1 MNWLK
6 ESLHCMAHMLLLND
20 AIVVTRYD
28 KITGKLRLS
37 SYCKTCG
44 RSHEILT
51 RKTRR
56 FGLPNRREE

>member
-1 MNWLK
+1 MKWFK
-6 ESLHCMAHMLLLND
+6 ESLHCLSHLFMLND
-20 AIVVTRYD
+20 AVVITRYD

-44 RSHEILT
+44 RSHEILD

-56 FGLPNRREE
+56 FGAANRRVD